1 MRPRKRQGAVRR
13 RVHQVNGHKF
23 MATYLRQ
30 PTYCSH
36 CRDFIWGVIGK
47 QGYQCQVCTCVVHKR
62 CHELIIT
69 KCAGLKKQEATPDEV
84 GSQRFSVNM
93 PHKFSIHNYKV
104 PTFCDHCGSLL
115 WGLLRQGLQCKVCK
129 MNVHRRCETN
139 VAPNCGVDAR
149 GIARVLADLGVTPD
163 KINSGNRR
171 KKLVPGADPQQSVP
185 GTPQLEEDRSK
196 SAPTSPCDQEIKELE
211 NNIRKALSFD
221 NRGEEHKMA
230 ASASTEGSRE
240 NGEVKAAQ
248 TKRMNLED
256 FVFIKV
262 LGKGSFGK
270 VMLAELKG
278 TDEVYAVKVLKKDVI
293 LQDDD
298 VDCTMTEKR
307 ILALARKHPYLTQ
320 LFCCFQTKDRLFF
333 VMEYVNGGDLM
344 FQIQRS
350 RKFDEAR
357 SRFYAA
363 EVTSALMFLHQ
374 NGVIYRDLKLDNIL
388 LDAEGHCKL
397 ADFGMCKEGILNGV
411 TTMTFCGTP
420 DYIAPEILQELEYG
434 PSVDWWALGVLMYEM
449 MAGQPPFEADNE
461 DDLFESIL
469 HDDVLYP
476 VWLSKEAVSILK
488 AFMTKSPNKRL
499 GCVASQGGEDA
510 IKQHPFFKEIDWVQL
525 EQRKIKPPFKPRI
538 KTKRDVNN
546 FDQDFTREEPV
557 LTPVED
563 AVIKQINQDEFKGFS
578 YFGEELISNSSER
591 RKEKSRD
598 AARCRRSKET
608 EVFYELAHQLPLPH
622 SISSHLDKASIM
634 RLTIS
639 FLRTRKLLSS
649 TIPSSDSGSDKYIDS
664 LYLKTLDGFI
674 AVVTQ
679 DGDMIFLSENINK
692 FMGLTQVEL
701 TGHSIF
707 DFTHPCDHEEIR
719 ENLSPKHGPGF
730 SKKNREASSV
740 RDFFMRM
747 KCTVTNRGRTVN
759 LKSASWKVLHCT
771 GHLKMYNSHHPHTL
785 CGFKEPPLNCVI
797 MICEPIPHPINID
810 IPLDSKTYLSRH
822 SMDMKFTYCDE
833 RITELMGYSPE
844 ELLGRSIY
852 DFYHALDSDSLT
864 KSHHNL
870 CTKGQAVSG
879 QYRMLAKHGGYVW
892 IETQGTVIYNSRN
905 SQPQCI
911 VCINYVLS
919 EIEEDSIIFSMDQTE
934 SLFKPH
940 VISMSNFFS
949 SGMPTSDSSEL
960 LFTKLKEEP
969 EELAQLAPTPGDAII
984 SLDFELSL
992 LGTTGAQPFD
1002 EPPIFN
1008 QKAIHPP
1015 KKPWP
1020 QVENIKTSS
1029 HSEANNLGAFI
1040 VPQGAP
1046 GSCTPSL
1053 SSTSSCSTP
1062 SSPGDYYSTMDSELK
1077 VELTEK
1083 LFAMDTESKSQCK
1096 TQPELSDLDLE
1107 TLAPYIPMDG
1117 EDFQLNPICQEEHPL
1132 VEKPPSNRNPSFS
1145 NVTSNFLLI
1154 LAPEWWMLALF
1165 ISHPEVLQM
1174 FDQLVL
1180 IALLGGAVEVSG
1192 LALGSMQPPQIPTGL
1207 GRTPTPMK
1215 PCRKLR
1221 HHCEPGRLPPS
1232 VPGEVLMSPWLLPW
1246 NGNPPQSKATWKK
1259 LKAVKAEN
1267 RTLIEK
1273 SLSTSAIPDKFDPG
1287 QEVAEQPLNSLQHK
1301 MSLCSE
1307 HGAND
1312 QRIAFPR
1319 QPYGPGYREF
1329 TVLPAQKLEGMATRL
1344 LGPTFDSYSLPE
1356 LTRYDCE
1363 VNVPLHGHLNLLQ
1376 GSDLLRAL
1384 DQGS

>member
-1 MRPRKRQGAVRR
+1 MTADKEKKR
-13 RVHQVNGHKF
+13 
-23 MATYLRQ
+23 
-30 PTYCSH
+30 
-36 CRDFIWGVIGK
+36 
-47 QGYQCQVCTCVVHKR
+47 
-62 CHELIIT
+62 
-69 KCAGLKKQEATPDEV
+69 
-84 GSQRFSVNM
+84 
-93 PHKFSIHNYKV
+93 
-104 PTFCDHCGSLL
+104 
-115 WGLLRQGLQCKVCK
+115 
-129 MNVHRRCETN
+129 
-139 VAPNCGVDAR
+139 
-149 GIARVLADLGVTPD
+149 
-163 KINSGNRR
+163 
-171 KKLVPGADPQQSVP
+171 
-185 GTPQLEEDRSK
+185 
-196 SAPTSPCDQEIKELE
+196 
-211 NNIRKALSFD
+211 
-221 NRGEEHKMA
+221 
-230 ASASTEGSRE
+230 
-240 NGEVKAAQ
+240 
-248 TKRMNLED
+248 
-256 FVFIKV
+256 
-262 LGKGSFGK
+262 
-270 VMLAELKG
+270 
-278 TDEVYAVKVLKKDVI
+278 
-293 LQDDD
+293 
-298 VDCTMTEKR
+298 
-307 ILALARKHPYLTQ
+307 
-320 LFCCFQTKDRLFF
+320 
-333 VMEYVNGGDLM
+333 
-344 FQIQRS
+344 
-350 RKFDEAR
+350 
-357 SRFYAA
+357 
-363 EVTSALMFLHQ
+363 
-374 NGVIYRDLKLDNIL
+374 
-388 LDAEGHCKL
+388 
-397 ADFGMCKEGILNGV
+397 
-411 TTMTFCGTP
+411 
-420 DYIAPEILQELEYG
+420 
-434 PSVDWWALGVLMYEM
+434 
-449 MAGQPPFEADNE
+449 
-461 DDLFESIL
+461 
-469 HDDVLYP
+469 
-476 VWLSKEAVSILK
+476 
-488 AFMTKSPNKRL
+488 
-499 GCVASQGGEDA
+499 
-510 IKQHPFFKEIDWVQL
+510 
-525 EQRKIKPPFKPRI
+525 
-538 KTKRDVNN
+538 
-546 FDQDFTREEPV
+546 
-557 LTPVED
+557 
-563 AVIKQINQDEFKGFS
+563 
-578 YFGEELISNSSER
+578 NSSER

-608 EVFYELAHQLPLPH
+608 EVLYELAHQLPLPH
-622 SISSHLDKASIM
+622 SISSHIDKASIM

-984 SLDFELSL
+984 SLDF
-992 LGTTGAQPFD
+992 GAQPFD

-1145 NVTSNFLLI
+1145 NVTSLFQPLVSDKFCSVFAPPNEKPTSNTVPHRPHTLLSYAGSNVAPPYLTPSSTPLSSMGGRQNI
-1154 LAPEWWMLALF
+1154 QWPPDPPFNCPLAKWRGVDQLSGITAHQPHHQPSVYKQRSLEDFFHQNKEMIAVQQDF
-1165 ISHPEVLQM
+1165 ISSFKRKRHLEFSQQTA
-1174 FDQLVL
+1174 FQEE
-1180 IALLGGAVEVSG
+1180 AL
-1192 LALGSMQPPQIPTGL
+1192 
-1207 GRTPTPMK
+1207 
-1215 PCRKLR
+1215 
-1221 HHCEPGRLPPS
+1221 
-1232 VPGEVLMSPWLLPW
+1232 
-1246 NGNPPQSKATWKK
+1246 GNPPQSKATWKK